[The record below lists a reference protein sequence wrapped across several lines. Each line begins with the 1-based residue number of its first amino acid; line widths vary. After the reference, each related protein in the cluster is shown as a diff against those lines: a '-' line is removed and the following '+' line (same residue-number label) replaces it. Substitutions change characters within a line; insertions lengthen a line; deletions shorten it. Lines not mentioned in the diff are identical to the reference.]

1 MSSVK
6 NASTK
11 SKIAMAG
18 GRITPITRNTIKVY
32 IIYLIIVI
40 GISEIGKTNC
50 LIITF
55 ILR

>member
-18 GRITPITRNTIKVY
+18 GRITPIITRNTIKVY

-40 GISEIGKTNC
+40 GISEIE
-50 LIITF
+50 
-55 ILR
+55 